1 MTARG
6 KNNHSD
12 WVLGGFMLLLCA
24 GLTVLQYRWTGEI
37 ANAELIR
44 LRGNLDEQAR
54 ALARSFDTELSD
66 GCDQLLPHR
75 EDFGKPFQE
84 ADLAARFQAWQAG
97 NPRHIF
103 SRIAFVAPA
112 DNDLQFS
119 LLDPAAGKFVP
130 TNWPADW
137 AALRRNLSD
146 KLKSGGSP
154 AFHDERGLM
163 MEIPIFSG
171 GQPGGGPPRTGDF
184 HWLILELDAAYAREV
199 WLPELVAKYLNP
211 DGRPVNEARVRPL
224 GDSATVLYSSQ
235 TNAPAAGAPEVT
247 LRFNAPG
254 RTENNSRGPFLGGP
268 FGQFQ
273 GGRWLLEAWH
283 RPGVLESVVAASRHR
298 NLAVAGALNAL
309 ILATGIAL
317 VRHTRRSRHFAE
329 TQMNF
334 VANVSHELR
343 TPLTVIRGAAHN
355 LKRGIVHEPGQ
366 IGQYSGLILQHTE
379 QLSSMVEQLLELAGG
394 KKNRA
399 ALALQPVALNQI
411 LADAIAAA
419 KDDTQAAACTVEP
432 TIPATLPAVSGDAA
446 ALRRVFQNL
455 LTNAAKHAGSGGW
468 IGVTA
473 AAVQAAD
480 GLAVEVR
487 VADRG
492 PGIPEGEQAEI
503 FKPFVRGALAEEK
516 QIRGSGLGLSVVLE
530 IVKLHHG
537 SVSVTSK
544 PGHGAVFSVR
554 LPASLGPP
562 K

>member
-54 ALARSFDTELSD
+54 ALTRAFDTELSD

-75 EDFGKPFQE
+75 ENFGKPFQA
-84 ADLAARFQAWQAG
+84 ADLAARFKAWQAA
-97 NPRHIF
+97 NPRPMF

-119 LLDPAAGKFVP
+119 LLDPAAGQFVP
-130 TNWPADW
+130 TNWPGDW
-137 AALRRNLSD
+137 AALRKNLSD
-146 KLKSGGSP
+146 KLTSGGSP
-154 AFHDERGLM
+154 PFHDERGLL
-163 MEIPIFSG
+163 MEIPVFTG
-171 GQPGGGPPRTGDF
+171 GQPGGGPPKTGDF
-184 HWLILELDAAYAREV
+184 HWLILELDAAYARDI
-199 WLPELVAKYLNP
+199 WLPELVARYLNP
-211 DGRPVNEARVRPL
+211 DGRPVNEARVRPF
-224 GDSATVLYSSQ
+224 GGSSMVLYASQ
-235 TNAPAAGAPEVT
+235 TNTPDAGTAEVS
-247 LRFNAPG
+247 LRFNGQG
-254 RTENNSRGPFLGGP
+254 RTENNSRGPFMGGP

-309 ILATGIAL
+309 MLATGIAL

-355 LKRGIVHEPGQ
+355 LKRGIVHERSQ
-366 IGQYSGLILQHTE
+366 IEQYSGLILQHTE
-379 QLSSMVEQLLELAGG
+379 QLSCMVEQLLELAGG
-394 KKNRA
+394 KKNRV
-399 ALALQPVALNQI
+399 ALSLQPVALNAV
-411 LADAIAAA
+411 LKEALAAA
-419 KDDTQAAACTVEP
+419 KDDTQAAGCSVECNV
-432 TIPATLPAVSGDAA
+432 PATLPVVSGDAA

-455 LTNAAKHAGSGGW
+455 ITNAAKHADGGAW

-473 AAVQAAD
+473 AAANGAD
-480 GLAVEVR
+480 GPEVEVR

-492 PGIPEGEQAEI
+492 PGIPEAEQAEI

-516 QIRGSGLGLSVVLE
+516 QVRGSGLGLSVVLE

-537 SVSVTSK
+537 SVSVSSK
-544 PGHGAVFSVR
+544 PGHGAVFTVR
-554 LPASLGPP
+554 LPASPSQP
-562 K
+562 Q